1 MRIKYLIAPVIAL
14 AFASAVISCGSGKE
28 KTDTQSQDSLQS
40 PLEILNKKIEEN
52 PKVDSLYQQ
61 RAELLLSMGETE
73 KALSDVRQALQL
85 NPEKTAYQILL
96 GDVYLAMGNI
106 ESCKKSLMT
115 AFDKDPGNPEPS
127 LKLAE
132 LNLFLE
138 DYEKVF
144 LYSNN
149 ALELDKYNAKA
160 YFIKGYA
167 QLEQKDTAKA
177 IVNLQKATQ
186 NDAEYFEAFSMLGHI
201 FDIKGDPI
209 AGNYL
214 KTAVNIRPTS
224 AEARYNY
231 GIWLQN
237 HEMIKDALIQYD
249 ALLIIDPQNKNAWY
263 NIGYINLVYLQN
275 FNTAVDKFTKAIE
288 CDPTYAEAWYNRGL
302 AYEEMKQFQNAR
314 ENYAEAL
321 KLKHN
326 YENAIEGLNRIEG
339 K

>member
-1 MRIKYLIAPVIAL
+1 MRMKYLIFPIIAL
-14 AFASAVISCGSGKE
+14 VLASAMFSCGNGSDKNE
-28 KTDTQSQDSLQS
+28 QQSQDSAMS
-40 PLEILNKKIEEN
+40 PLEVLNKKIEEN

-85 NPEKTAYQILL
+85 NPEKTAYHILL

-106 ESCKKSLMT
+106 ESCKKSLMK
-115 AFDKDPGNPEPS
+115 AFDMDPGNPEPS

-149 ALELDKYNAKA
+149 AIELDKYNAKA
-160 YFIKGYA
+160 YFIKGFA
-167 QLEQKDTAKA
+167 QLEQNDTAKG
-177 IVNLQKATQ
+177 IVNLQKATE
-186 NDAEYFEAFSMLGHI
+186 NDPEYYDAFIMLGHI
-201 FDIKGDPI
+201 FEVKGDPI

-214 KTAVNIRPTS
+214 KTAVRIRPTS

-231 GIWLQN
+231 GIWLQEQ
-237 HEMIKDALIQYD
+237 EMIEDALVQYD
-249 ALLIIDPQNKNAWY
+249 ALLVIDPKNKNAWY

-275 FNTAVDKFTKAIE
+275 FNTAIDKFTKSIE

-302 AYEEMKQFQNAR
+302 AYEELKQYTNAR
-314 ENYAEAL
+314 ENYTQAL

-326 YENAIEGLNRIEG
+326 YENAIIAINRIEG